1 MIIFTNNKSTKFC
14 QITLCIKRFIHKRK
28 VVPFFLPHGVHQSR
42 SRRLRSDLR
51 LKYFGQVWTNVS
63 RKWWKKPAKVPQPA
77 TSTYT
82 IARDS
87 AECQAIVNAFLYV
100 AHSMLYSHQRRR
112 LFGISIGAKT
122 LCTLTRPFLKV
133 PVHFTLKSCAPPT
146 PEKNSGRMGDTLIA
160 SGPGRREP

>member
-1 MIIFTNNKSTKFC
+1 MY
-14 QITLCIKRFIHKRK
+14 IKA
-28 VVPFFLPHGVHQSR
+28 GQ
-42 SRRLRSDLR
+42 RRLRSDLR

-87 AECQAIVNAFLYV
+87 AECQAIANAFLYV

-112 LFGISIGAKT
+112 LFAISIGAKT

-133 PVHFTLKSCAPPT
+133 PVHFTLKSCAPQPQKKIRGGWGIHLLLLA
-146 PEKNSGRMGDTLIA
+146 PGDENPSYATEA
-160 SGPGRREP
+160 SRSFFPYSLVNFCCCLSDASAGT

>member
-1 MIIFTNNKSTKFC
+1 MIIFTDKKVQNFVKLQCVLKDLFTKEKWFLFFC
-14 QITLCIKRFIHKRK
+14 LTVHIKA
-28 VVPFFLPHGVHQSR
+28 GQ
-42 SRRLRSDLR
+42 RRLRSDLR

-77 TSTYT
+77 TSTNT

-87 AECQAIVNAFLYV
+87 AECQAIANAFLYV

-112 LFGISIGAKT
+112 LFAISIGAKT